1 MSVAQLQKGF
11 NMKSVEEVVIGFLKL
26 PTDTKIDDNFGVE
39 NCSKWDSL
47 AQIGMVV
54 EMESAFN
61 TSFTTDEA
69 MNMDTVGGIK
79 AVLKEKCIL

>member
-1 MSVAQLQKGF
+1 
-11 NMKSVEEVVIGFLKL
+11 MKSVEEIVISFLNL
-26 PTDTKIDDNFGVE
+26 PADTHIDDNFGVE

-54 EMESAFN
+54 ELESAFN

-79 AVLKEKCIL
+79 AVLKAKGVL